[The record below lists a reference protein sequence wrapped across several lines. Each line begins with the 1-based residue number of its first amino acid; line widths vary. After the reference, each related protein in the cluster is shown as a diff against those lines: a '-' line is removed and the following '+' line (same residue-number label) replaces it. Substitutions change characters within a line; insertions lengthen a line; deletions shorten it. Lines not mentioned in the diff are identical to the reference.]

1 MLHFELL
8 TPSLKKVLLWNTNP
22 KLKNK
27 KLRFALLTRWLNFY
41 FYTFVLLTR
50 SWKIKSFT
58 SSYLLQIEKKV
69 LLWDTNSKLKN
80 KRFHFELINHLKNKK
95 FLFDLLHNWIVKLLF
110 FHVRVTNSKLKNRLH
125 FELNSTQL
133 SLYRISSNK
142 CRASNNRRPLTSV
155 APLYIHI
162 EISVSL

>member
-95 FLFDLLHNWIVKLLF
+95 FLFDLLHNWIVKLFF

-125 FELNSTQL
+125 FELNSAPA
-133 SLYRISSNK
+133 LYRLRVIKRKLVYFVSH
-142 CRASNNRRPLTSV
+142 PLNQIILI
-155 APLYIHI
+155 PYFL
-162 EISVSL
+162 